1 VVIALGAAGAVVA
14 VPAQAAPT
22 SGARLVRVGTF
33 RVPVDVAAPPGD
45 RRHLFVIERDGKIK
59 VLVNGRPRSKPFL
72 DLSSAISITSPNAG
86 LLSLAFAP
94 DYRRTRRF
102 YVFLTERAGVRVK
115 EFRRSRNSEER
126 ADPRGRNVLFQREPF
141 RETEHLGGQL
151 LFGPDRLLYIG
162 IGDGDVGGF
171 HGDLPQG
178 SPAALRLNT
187 LLGKIVRIDP
197 RRQGRRPYRIP
208 PTNPFVTRAGARPE
222 IFAYGLRNPWRFSF
236 DPRSGG
242 LIAADVGHG
251 AWEEVN
257 YVSSSRARGADFG
270 WPAFEGRHA
279 FDLAQRAPR
288 AIMPVIEYPHATR
301 PEDPHR
307 ICSGS
312 VIGGY
317 VVRDRSLRTLYGRYI
332 YGDYCLG
339 YLRSFRPTAPQR
351 TDAPI
356 TGLHI
361 PGLHSFGED
370 GRGRMYLVLGAER
383 LGFPPAGESGG
394 VYRFVAR

>member
-1 VVIALGAAGAVVA
+1 
-14 VPAQAAPT
+14 
-22 SGARLVRVGTF
+22 
-33 RVPVDVAAPPGD
+33 
-45 RRHLFVIERDGKIK
+45 
-59 VLVNGRPRSKPFL
+59 
-72 DLSSAISITSPNAG
+72 
-86 LLSLAFAP
+86 
-94 DYRRTRRF
+94 
-102 YVFLTERAGVRVK
+102 
-115 EFRRSRNSEER
+115 
-126 ADPRGRNVLFQREPF
+126 
-141 RETEHLGGQL
+141 
-151 LFGPDRLLYIG
+151 
-162 IGDGDVGGF
+162 
-171 HGDLPQG
+171 
-178 SPAALRLNT
+178 
-187 LLGKIVRIDP
+187 
-197 RRQGRRPYRIP
+197 
-208 PTNPFVTRAGARPE
+208 
-222 IFAYGLRNPWRFSF
+222 
-236 DPRSGG
+236 
-242 LIAADVGHG
+242 
-251 AWEEVN
+251 
-257 YVSSSRARGADFG
+257 VSSSRARSADFG

-370 GRGRMYLVLGAER
+370 GRGRM
-383 LGFPPAGESGG
+383 
-394 VYRFVAR
+394 